1 MLIYIQN
8 LESAVKFLLIQAER
22 VGLPV
27 KIYHPGGPTKPVVVM
42 TWLGT
47 DPELATIV
55 LNSHM
60 DTVPAE
66 AEFWT
71 HPPYAADIDAEGRI
85 YGRGTQDMKSM
96 GTQYLAAIHELK
108 SAGVRVRRTIY
119 VVFVPDEE
127 MGGAAGWGAFV
138 KTDEFRAMHVGFHLD
153 EGNASPNDVLQVFY
167 GERTTWRKCAQRN
180 I

>member
-1 MLIYIQN
+1 MQN

-22 VGLPV
+22 VGLPA
-27 KIYHPGGPTKPVVVM
+27 KIYRPGGPNKPVVVM

-47 DPELATIV
+47 DPGLSTII
-55 LNSHM
+55 LNSHI

-71 HPPYAADIDAEGRI
+71 HPPYAADIDKEGRI

-96 GTQYLAAIHELK
+96 GTQYLAAILELK
-108 SAGVRVRRTIY
+108 LAGVHVRRTIH

-127 MGGAAGWGAFV
+127 IGGVPGWGAFV
-138 KTDEFRAMHVGFHLD
+138 ETADFRSMNVGFHLD

-167 GERTTWRKCAQRN
+167 GERCKWGMYVHCTF
-180 I
+180 